1 VRSILGLLLLSTAV
15 AGCETTTTAPNSTLF
30 GQLDAEYE
38 ALLQKYGP
46 DLPVDMDGAF
56 GCMMDLTIARSF
68 VDEDGGVSEDD
79 QISNSVLRNISEVYR
94 ERVRALE
101 AADTPPPAYADGW
114 WQAAV
119 DGTSDSASIQAI
131 MDYGTERLAAY
142 DAESE
147 TAFGDSVDTCRKTV
161 VDQMTPEDVEAL
173 ALNAVLR
180 SVE

>member
-1 VRSILGLLLLSTAV
+1 MRAGLGLLFLSAAV
-15 AGCETTTTAPNSTLF
+15 AGCETTAPASSSSLF
-30 GQLDAEYE
+30 DQMDAEYE

-46 DLPVDMDGAF
+46 DLPVDMDVSF

-68 VDEDGGVSEDD
+68 VDENGNVSEDD
-79 QISNSVLRNISEVYR
+79 EISNSVLRNISEVYR
-94 ERVRALE
+94 ERVRTLE
-101 AADTPPPAYADGW
+101 AADTPTPAYAEGW

-119 DGTSDSASIQAI
+119 NGNASDEDLQKI
-131 MDYGTERLAAY
+131 MDYGSERLAAY

-147 TAFGDSVDTCRKTV
+147 IAFGDSVETCRKTV
-161 VDQMTPEDVEAL
+161 VDRMSPEDIDAL